1 MGSDKT
7 AGPESVDL
15 ARKIH
20 QSGGVLGSTEED
32 EDDLP
37 PAPAEAEHHE
47 PTSKRGTAL
56 LALGA
61 LGVVYGDIGTSP
73 LYAMREAF
81 TGHGHEMTV
90 DRINVYGICSL
101 AFWSLV
107 IIISIKYLL
116 FVMRADNHGEGGILA
131 LTALVMGKK
140 QKVAKAGLLVSLGVF
155 GTAMLYGDGAITPAI
170 SVLSAVEGLEEV
182 STSFTSWVVPIAI
195 VILVAIFSVQSRG
208 TGAVGKVF
216 GPIMIV
222 WFVTLALLGLSKVL
236 ENPGIIESINPVH
249 AYDYFTHESLKA
261 FLSLGSI
268 FLVVTGGEALYA
280 DMGHFGRRPIMAGWY
295 SLVLPAL
302 LLNYWGQ
309 GAMLLDDPEIVD
321 KKFFFLLA
329 PEALKLPLVVLAT
342 MATIIASQALISGVF
357 SLTAQAVQLD
367 YLPRISIRHTSSS
380 QSGQI
385 YVPFVNW
392 LLMVA
397 CIGLVIGFG
406 SSENLA
412 GAYGVAVT
420 MTMAITTLIFFK
432 VLVDRWNW
440 ARWKAY
446 AICVPLL
453 VIELGFLGANIV
465 KIPSGGWF
473 ALFVG
478 LILMV
483 QMQTWRRGR
492 QLVAERI
499 HRGERPLVEVLDEN
513 VSAKKVDGTA
523 VFMFKDY
530 GKAPPALVNNLLHN
544 RVLHRTTLI
553 VSVVTAETPRVPAE
567 DRVFLHRVEPGVYQ
581 VQLTFGFMEE
591 PDVPKALAT
600 LDIRGHEFDPMK
612 ATYFIGRESILAGK
626 APGMNIWAER
636 LFVLLNRG
644 ADSASRFFNLPTD
657 KVFEVGSQVEI

>member
-1 MGSDKT
+1 
-7 AGPESVDL
+7 
-15 ARKIH
+15 
-20 QSGGVLGSTEED
+20 
-32 EDDLP
+32 
-37 PAPAEAEHHE
+37 
-47 PTSKRGTAL
+47 
-56 LALGA
+56 
-61 LGVVYGDIGTSP
+61 
-73 LYAMREAF
+73 
-81 TGHGHEMTV
+81 
-90 DRINVYGICSL
+90 
-101 AFWSLV
+101 
-107 IIISIKYLL
+107 
-116 FVMRADNHGEGGILA
+116 
-131 LTALVMGKK
+131 
-140 QKVAKAGLLVSLGVF
+140 SLGVF

-208 TGAVGKVF
+208 TGAVGRVF

-222 WFVTLALLGLSKVL
+222 WFVTLGLLGLAKVL
-236 ENPGIIESINPVH
+236 ENPGIIEAVNPVH

-280 DMGHFGRRPIMAGWY
+280 DMGHFGRKPIMTGWY
-295 SLVLPAL
+295 SMVLPAL

-329 PEALKLPLVVLAT
+329 PETLKLPLVILAT

-392 LLMVA
+392 LLMAA
-397 CIGLVIGFG
+397 CIGLVLGFQT
-406 SSENLA
+406 SENLA
-412 GAYGVAVT
+412 AAYGVAVT
-420 MTMAITTLIFFK
+420 LTMAITTLIFFK

-440 ARWKAY
+440 KPWRAY
-446 AICVPLL
+446 LICVPLL
-453 VIELGFLGANIV
+453 GVEMGFLGANLV
-465 KIPSGGWF
+465 KVPAGGWF
-473 ALFVG
+473 ALVVG
-478 LILMV
+478 VVLMV

-513 VSAKKVDGTA
+513 VEAKKVDGTA

-530 GKAPPALVNNLLHN
+530 GKAPPALVNNLRHN

-553 VSVVTAETPRVPAE
+553 VSVVTAETPRASAE
-567 DRVFLHRVEPGVYQ
+567 DRVFVHRVEPGVYQ

-591 PDVPKALAT
+591 PDVPKALAS
-600 LDIRGHEFDPMK
+600 LDIRGHEFDPMT